1 MIKTPDHCCGK
12 SNLFL
17 FSVSFSPFPKQNVLL
32 FSCLK
37 ASACPNMAI
46 LTGTSGIITSPFY
59 PRNYRNNHNCNWK
72 IMASTGNQVKL
83 VIQDMDIETGINCP
97 YDYIQIQNA
106 VIYGSVVLPGRLC
119 GSLTSNSTF
128 SSYHETLI
136 VRFVT
141 DGSKTARGFKARY
154 TVIPS

>member
-1 MIKTPDHCCGK
+1 
-12 SNLFL
+12 
-17 FSVSFSPFPKQNVLL
+17 
-32 FSCLK
+32 
-37 ASACPNMAI
+37 
-46 LTGTSGIITSPFY
+46 
-59 PRNYRNNHNCNWK
+59 
-72 IMASTGNQVKL
+72 MASTGNQVKL

-128 SSYHETLI
+128 SSYHETLV

-141 DGSKTARGFKARY
+141 DGSMRFRGFKARY
-154 TVIPS
+154 TVIPGK